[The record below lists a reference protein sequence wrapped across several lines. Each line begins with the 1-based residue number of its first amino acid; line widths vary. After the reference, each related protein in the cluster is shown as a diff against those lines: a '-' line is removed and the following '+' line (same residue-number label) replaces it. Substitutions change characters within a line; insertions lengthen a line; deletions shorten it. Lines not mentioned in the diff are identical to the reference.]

1 MLDELTRPLFFAFC
15 AAIAAASWVGGA
27 YSVYRG
33 MQALPDGQ
41 HDVPFFSDD
50 PSRISAEGLKWRRR
64 IYACMGYFALSLAI
78 VLALRS
84 GH

>member
-1 MLDELTRPLFFAFC
+1 MLDELTRPMFFVLC
-15 AAIAAASWVGGA
+15 AAIATASWVGGA
-27 YSVYRG
+27 YSIYRG

-41 HDVPFFSDD
+41 SDVPFFSAD
-50 PSRISAEGLKWRRR
+50 PRLISHEGRKWRRR

-78 VLALRS
+78 VLVLRS

>member
-1 MLDELTRPLFFAFC
+1 MLDELTRPLFFVLC
-15 AAIAAASWVGGA
+15 AAVASASWVGGA
-27 YSVYRG
+27 YSIYRG

-41 HDVPFFSDD
+41 SDVPFFSAA
-50 PSRISAEGLKWRRR
+50 PRLISHEGRKWRRR

-78 VLALRS
+78 VLVLRS

>member
-1 MLDELTRPLFFAFC
+1 MLDEFTRSLFFAIV
-15 AAIAAASWVGGA
+15 AAIAVASWIGGA
-27 YSVYRG
+27 YSIYRG

-41 HDVPFFSDD
+41 TDVPFFSAD
-50 PSRISAEGLKWRRR
+50 PELISEEGLKWRRR

-78 VLALRS
+78 VVALRS